1 MAAFLSFPR
10 FPRQGLPDVTIRY
23 RSFTAGQAVLS
34 DKKLIITGATGNIA
48 GSVIERLSGVDG
60 M

>member
-1 MAAFLSFPR
+1 
-10 FPRQGLPDVTIRY
+10 
-23 RSFTAGQAVLS
+23 VLS